1 MKSDRSGRSRHQ
13 GPQSKVSVRPSR
25 NDRCGPVLSVAA
37 AFLLA
42 LAFPSLADTGHE
54 HKEGDPTKLGKV
66 HFPISCGAASQKKFD
81 AGLAMLHSFWY
92 AKSDK
97 AFADLAAAD
106 PHCAMAHWGV
116 AMSRFHQIWEAP
128 PPDDLKAGVAAI
140 AAARAAGAKTQRER
154 DYVEVLAVY
163 YDKSD
168 TLDHVTRFVAYEKAT
183 GDLAA
188 KYPKDREA
196 SIFYGLAL
204 NGVALALP
212 PDKTYA
218 RQKKAGEILEPI
230 FKEMPQHPGIAHY
243 IIHSYDY
250 PPLAERAVDAARKYA
265 KIAPDSPHALH
276 MPSHIFTRL
285 GLWEDS
291 IGSNLDCAAAARK
304 DLDRTMPGAFSFDE
318 LHAMDYL
325 AYAYL
330 QTGRDAEA
338 RKIVERASGAEKF
351 DKQNFAAAYA
361 LTAIPARLALERR
374 NWSEAAQVEM
384 RPAGF
389 AWNKFPWTES
399 TVVFARAIGF
409 ARSGNVASART
420 EIDRLEKLRDSLKSA
435 GNVYWADQVEISR
448 RQAAAWLARAEKKDA
463 EALELMRSAA
473 ALEDTTDKHPVTPG
487 PVLPAREQLG
497 DLLLELGKPAE
508 ALAEYRAD
516 LTASPNRLNGL
527 YGAAR
532 AARLSGDT
540 AAAKSYYEKVL
551 ALCGKADGAK
561 EQVAEARAFLEGKAV
576 SELR

>member
-1 MKSDRSGRSRHQ
+1 MTRSRA
-13 GPQSKVSVRPSR
+13 
-25 NDRCGPVLSVAA
+25 LS
-37 AFLLA
+37 FSLA
-42 LAFPSLADTGHE
+42 LLVLALPLFADTGHE

-66 HFPISCGAASQKKFD
+66 HFPISCGEESQKKFD

-92 AKSDK
+92 KKSDQ
-97 AFADLAAAD
+97 AFTALAAAD
-106 PHCAMAHWGV
+106 PGCAMAQWGV

-154 DYVEVLAVY
+154 DYIEALGVY

-168 TLDHVTRFVAYEKAT
+168 TLDHVTRFLAFEKAM

-196 SIFYGLAL
+196 SIFYALTL

-230 FKEMPQHPGIAHY
+230 SREMPDHPGIAHY

-250 PPLAERAVDAARKYA
+250 PPLAARGLEAARRYA

-285 GLWEDS
+285 GLWDDS
-291 IGSNLDCAAAARK
+291 IASNLASAEAARR
-304 DLDRTMPGAFSFDE
+304 DLQKTMPGGFAFDE

-330 QTGRDAEA
+330 QTGRDGEA
-338 RKIVERASGAEKF
+338 RKILEDASRAEKF
-351 DKQNFAAAYA
+351 DKENFAAAYA

-374 NWSEAAQVEM
+374 SWTDATAVEM

-389 AWNKFPWTES
+389 AWSKFPWVEG
-399 TVVFARAIGF
+399 TVAFARAVGF
-409 ARSGNVASART
+409 ARGGNTTSARS
-420 EIDRLEKLRDSLKSA
+420 EIGRLEKLRDSLREAKN
-435 GNVYWADQVEISR
+435 GYWADQVEIER
-448 RQAAAWLARAEKKDA
+448 REAAAWLARSEKKNS
-463 EALELMRSAA
+463 EALELMRSAS
-473 ALEDTTDKHPVTPG
+473 ALEDSTDKHPVTPG
-487 PVLPAREQLG
+487 AILPAREQLG
-497 DLLLELGKPAE
+497 DLLLELEKPAE

-516 LTASPNRLNGL
+516 LTAAPNRLNGL

-532 AARLSGDT
+532 AARLSGDA
-540 AAAKSYYEKVL
+540 AAAKSYYEKVV
-551 ALCGKADGAK
+551 AQCGKADGAK
-561 EQVAEARAFLEGKAV
+561 EQLAEARAFLEGKAI